1 MLTGVAD
8 MGVLVEFL
16 GRVNPR
22 RRELGYPFE
31 QFDEREWGFG
41 EFDDMLSDDG
51 REDAAGD
58 GRWEQW
64 DEALDPNSAVQ
75 NRPASA
81 ATIASLPRK
90 LFESIDQDKEDEVA
104 NCKVCLDKF
113 EKAAVTVELPCGHT
127 YYHEVCIEQ
136 WLKQFDNCP
145 TCRRVVTAVTENE
158 ADNKDENKT
167 AQKGSAGEGAAE
179 MDGDDAVMS
188 DA

>member
-1 MLTGVAD
+1 MVD
-8 MGVLVEFL
+8 MGVVVEFL
-16 GRVNPR
+16 GRMNPR

-41 EFDDMLSDDG
+41 EFDDMLSDEEGDY
-51 REDAAGD
+51 DDDD
-58 GRWEQW
+58 GRWQQW
-64 DEALDPNSAVQ
+64 EEAMDPNSAVQ

-90 LFESIDQDKEDEVA
+90 PLETVKQAEADESL

-113 EKAAVTVELPCGHT
+113 EDGAVLVELPCGHT
-127 YYHEVCIEQ
+127 YYHEECIEQ

-145 TCRRVVTAVTENE
+145 TCRRVVPPVEESTNE
-158 ADNKDENKT
+158 DE
-167 AQKGSAGEGAAE
+167 AAGEVPAGEGDFE
-179 MDGDDAVMS
+179 MDGEDAVMS

>member
-1 MLTGVAD
+1 MLLGVAD
-8 MGVLVEFL
+8 MGVIVEFL

-41 EFDDMLSDDG
+41 EFDDMLSDDDG
-51 REDAAGD
+51 DGGAGD

-64 DEALDPNSAVQ
+64 EEALDPNSAVQ
-75 NRPASA
+75 TRPASA

-90 LFESIDQDKEDEVA
+90 LFESIKQDKEDELA

-113 EKAAVTVELPCGHT
+113 EDGAVTVELPCGHT
-127 YYHEVCIEQ
+127 YYHEDCIEQ

-145 TCRRVVTAVTENE
+145 TCRRVVTPGTES
-158 ADNKDENKT
+158 KDESQAT
-167 AQKGSAGEGAAE
+167 QEGAADSGAVD
-179 MDGDDAVMS
+179 MDGDDALMS